1 MRVYAF
7 YRVWEKDQRLK
18 MNEQIVRDRL
28 ASSGD
33 ISSDIFS
40 ILKFISNLANSEA
53 SQRLARELIIRT
65 LAVKDKLPHQYAG
78 LIDSLVR
85 TVGLFPYAELSN
97 TATLDEQVLV
107 EAHRASGLGPDS
119 LFHRLQLDVY
129 RELINGR
136 NVVLSA
142 TTSVGKS
149 RVIDAVIASHKHKCV
164 VIIVPTIALIDE
176 TRRRLSQYF
185 SDTHDIITHPSQSR
199 LEDGRPVIYVL
210 TQERALNRDDLS
222 DVDFLVIDEFYKL
235 DLRND
240 VDERAIDLNL
250 CFHKFVEYG
259 AQFYLIGPH
268 INSVEGLPPKYRHTF
283 IPSDFATVALDI
295 STFSIKR
302 NDVEG
307 RKEKL
312 VQICS
317 SLSSPTLIY
326 CQSPAKAREAAE
338 TLIKRLRLTEN
349 PATADAVDWLE
360 KYYPSEWIVIQ
371 ALRLG
376 IGIHH
381 GNVPR
386 ALQQYM
392 VRAFENRYLHYI
404 VCTST
409 IIEGVNTVAENV
421 IIYDRRI
428 NNTNLDYFTFRNIAG
443 RAGRMKKY
451 FIGKVFVL
459 EEPPEEV
466 PMTVEL
472 PVENQDENTPMS
484 LLLDLPKASLSRVSQ
499 GRLEDAFEGSPLTE
513 ATIRANRYIPIDHQN
528 EIYEYIAEN
537 RGYYAALLSW
547 TGIPSPDQLKAVCDL
562 IYRYVDRGAR
572 LNGHRVFSG
581 EALYAELVSISASK
595 DLRGFILDKI
605 TRKWDNEEITDVIER
620 VLKFQRN
627 YIGYSFGRQ
636 LMALSRIQAEAIG
649 TTRGKIGDYSLYAA
663 LAENLFMPS
672 GLRALDEYGIPPEL
686 ALRLAQPGKSYETLD
701 DALKLVAHTNVD
713 GGKLTSFERE
723 LVENVRSALPS
734 RAFA

>member
-1 MRVYAF
+1 
-7 YRVWEKDQRLK
+7 
-18 MNEQIVRDRL
+18 MNEEIVRQRL
-28 ASSGD
+28 ASPEGISG
-33 ISSDIFS
+33 DIFS
-40 ILKFISNLANSEA
+40 ILKYISHLANSES

-65 LAVKDKLPHQYAG
+65 LAVKDKIPEDYNG
-78 LIDSLVR
+78 LLDSLVR
-85 TVGLFPYAELSN
+85 SVGLFPYADLSK
-97 TATLDEQVLV
+97 TSSLDEQVLV

-149 RVIDAVIASHKHKCV
+149 RVIDAVIASNKHKCI

-185 SDTHDIITHPSQSR
+185 SRSHDIITHPSQSR
-199 LEDGRPVIYVL
+199 LDDGRSVIYIL
-210 TQERALNRDDLS
+210 TQERALAREDLT

-250 CFHKFVEYG
+250 CFHKLVEYG

-268 INSVEGLPPKYRHTF
+268 INSVQGLPPKYRHTF

-295 STFSIKR
+295 YTYSIKK

-307 RKEKL
+307 RKNKL
-312 VQICS
+312 VEICS
-317 SLSSPTLIY
+317 NLNSPTLIY

-338 TLIKRLRLTEN
+338 TLIEQLELTESEYTW
-349 PATADAVDWLE
+349 PATRWLE
-360 KYYPSEWIVIQ
+360 QYYPSEWIVIQ
-371 ALRLG
+371 ALKLG

-386 ALQQYM
+386 ALQQYI
-392 VRAFENRYLHYI
+392 VRAFESRKLNYI

-459 EEPPEEV
+459 EEPPEET

-472 PVENQDENTPMS
+472 PIENQDERTPMS
-484 LLLDLPKASLSRVSQ
+484 LLLDLPKGSLNRLSQ
-499 GRLEDAFEGSPLTE
+499 NRLEEAFNTSDLSEE
-513 ATIRANRYIPIDHQN
+513 TIRANRYIPIEYQN
-528 EIYEYIAEN
+528 DLYFYISEN
-537 RGYYAALLSW
+537 RSYFQELLSW
-547 TGIPSPDQLKAVCDL
+547 NGMPSPEQLKAVCDL

-581 EALYAELVSISASK
+581 EALYAELVSISVSRNTKQYILSK
-595 DLRGFILDKI
+595 IE
-605 TRKWDNEEITDVIER
+605 RKWDNEEVTDVIER

-636 LMALSRIQAEAIG
+636 LMALSRIQAEALSG
-649 TTRGKIGDYSLYAA
+649 PTTKAGDYSLYAA
-663 LAENLFMPS
+663 LAENLFMPA

-686 ALRLAQPGKSYETLD
+686 AMRLAQPGKSYETLD
-701 DALKLVAHTNVD
+701 DALQLVARVNVD
-713 GGKLTSFERE
+713 SAKLTPFERE